1 MTLPSDAL
9 ASTLLP
15 QIPGLDLERV
25 IIDSETI
32 TLTLRSTA
40 AETACPLCGGVTG
53 SVHSH
58 YRRTLADLPWADHAI
73 KIELVV
79 RRFRC
84 ADADCPRRVFTE
96 RLPRLVAPYARRTVR
111 QAERLRMLGL
121 ALGGEPGARAASRLR
136 LPASPAT
143 LLRQVRRAEA
153 TPSPDPKVIGVDD
166 FALRRRARYGTL
178 IIDLERHRPLDML
191 ADRTAA
197 TLAAWLSQRPTVA
210 VVARDGSL
218 EYASGITAGAPGAA
232 QVADRWHLLR
242 NLREAAELELDQ
254 CSLRLLRSPS
264 GGPAVPATDDAK
276 DSPAS
281 APGSTPIYPSSP
293 SGQRAEAKRQA
304 RRRQRLEQYTRMI
317 ALRAEGLS
325 ASVIARRV
333 GIGRRTVFHWLA
345 RDGFPERRPR
355 SGETSSLDP
364 HAAYL
369 LERWEAGCHNAAHL
383 WREIRARGFP
393 GSYGPVAQFLA
404 PLRKGKA
411 VRLPAGLRSPA
422 PAVPSPDRWTARELS
437 YVLLRPP
444 DDRSGDERLALA
456 QARQQDERLA
466 AIVSLTEDFA
476 RMVRGRTPESLDDW
490 LVAVQLSPLPELKRF
505 ASGVRRDYAAVK
517 AALTSDWSN
526 GPTEGFVNKVKVIK
540 RQMYG
545 RAKIDLLRKRVLLA
559 A

>member
-1 MTLPSDAL
+1 VS
-9 ASTLLP
+9 
-15 QIPGLDLERV
+15 
-25 IIDSETI
+25 
-32 TLTLRSTA
+32 
-40 AETACPLCGGVTG
+40 G

-58 YRRTLADLPWADHAI
+58 YRRTLADLPWADHATR
-73 KIELVV
+73 IELAV

-84 ADADCPRRVFTE
+84 VDPDCPRRVFAE
-96 RLPRLVAPYARRTVR
+96 RLPGLAAPYARRTAR
-111 QAERLRMLGL
+111 QAELLRLLGL
-121 ALGGEPGARAASRLR
+121 ALGGAPAARLAPRLR
-136 LPASPAT
+136 LAASPAT
-143 LLRQVRRAEA
+143 LLRHVRRAEVVPPA
-153 TPSPDPKVIGVDD
+153 EPEVIGVDD

-191 ADRTAA
+191 ADRTVA
-197 TLAAWLSQRPTVA
+197 TLATWLSRRPTVA

-218 EYASGITAGAPGAA
+218 EYASGITAGAPGAV
-232 QVADRWHLLR
+232 QVADRWHLLK
-242 NLREAAELELDQ
+242 NPREAAELELDQ
-254 CSLRLLRSPS
+254 CSLCLPRSPS
-264 GGPAVPATDDAK
+264 SGPAVPAARGAEDGA
-276 DSPAS
+276 AS
-281 APGSTPIYPSSP
+281 APGSAPIYPGSP
-293 SGQRAEAKRQA
+293 SGRRAEAKRQA
-304 RRRQRLEQYTRMI
+304 RRRQRLDQYAQLL
-317 ALRAEGLS
+317 ALRQEGLP

-355 SGETSSLDP
+355 SGESGSLDP

-369 LERWEAGCHNAAHL
+369 LERWGAGCHNAAHL

-404 PLRKGKA
+404 PLRKGEA
-411 VRLPAGLRSPA
+411 VRPPAGLRA
-422 PAVPSPDRWTARELS
+422 PAVTNPPPDRWTARELS
-437 YVLLRPP
+437 YALLRPP
-444 DDRSGDERLALA
+444 DDRSGDERSAIA
-456 QARQQDERLA
+456 QARQQDERLG

-490 LVAVQLSPLPELKRF
+490 LGAVRASPLPEVKRF
-505 ASGVRRDYAAVK
+505 AGGVRRDYAAVK
-517 AALTSDWSN
+517 AALTLDWSN